1 MLTMDARNP
10 HDDIEELWSIEAER
24 RWQEI
29 EAGIAKTVP
38 WEEVR
43 ARLKLGA
50 GQVEETE
57 VVEGSAISA
66 SPREPSPSRRRANRS

>member
-1 MLTMDARNP
+1 MLTMEARNRD
-10 HDDIEELWSIEAER
+10 DDIEELWSIEAER

-43 ARLKLGA
+43 SRLKRGA
-50 GQVEETE
+50 GQVEDTE
-57 VVEGSAISA
+57 GAEGSAISA
-66 SPREPSPSRRRANRS
+66 SPREPGSL